1 MHVPH
6 SHLEEAPPNELDN
19 GMAGFADVAFE
30 LGFADWQQ
38 THFVLSA
45 SFFTIH
51 VLHSH
56 LLPLPPLAENV
67 ADRDVGNEGAGAAA
81 AGLDDDGLAD

>member
-1 MHVPH
+1 MPH
-6 SHLEEAPPNELDN
+6 SHLEAAPPNELDN
-19 GMAGFADVAFE
+19 GMAGFASE
-30 LGFADWQQ
+30 PGLADWQQ

-45 SFFTIH
+45 SFFTMH

-56 LLPLPPLAENV
+56 LLPLLAEKV

-81 AGLDDDGLAD
+81 AAGLDADGLAD